1 MGLAYLV
8 FLMRGTGNL
17 ETKFL
22 SQVLL
27 YTSLTSSPCF
37 IYQQQFTAPPPAD
50 IVEPGVSVSVFSGFF
65 GL

>member
-22 SQVLL
+22 SHVL

-37 IYQQQFTAPPPAD
+37 IYQQQFKAPPPAD
-50 IVEPGVSVSVFSGFF
+50 IVEPGVGVSVFS
-65 GL
+65 